1 MYEKRFSVDLFVESL
16 FFDRFCLILRWIDS
30 IIGEKSGI
38 KYFPGSDM
46 NEADTS
52 KG

>member
-1 MYEKRFSVDLFVESL
+1 MGFTKKELVL
-16 FFDRFCLILRWIDS
+16 DRFCLILRWIDS